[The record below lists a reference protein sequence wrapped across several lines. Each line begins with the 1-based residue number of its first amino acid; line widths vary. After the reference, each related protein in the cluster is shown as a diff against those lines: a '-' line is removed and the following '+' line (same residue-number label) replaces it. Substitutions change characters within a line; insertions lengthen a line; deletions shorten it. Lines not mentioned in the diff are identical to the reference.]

1 MAAVTYPDAKVIR
14 FINERM
20 IPLQVKFDAKP
31 IAADF
36 NVKWTPTII
45 TLDSNGKEH
54 HRTVGF
60 LASDELIPSLLLGIA
75 KVYFDADQFDNAL
88 ANLNKLLSEY
98 PESDSTSEAIYLIG
112 VCLYKSTHNA
122 KPLKEAYEKLNAR
135 DPKGEWTKRAYPYR
149 LL

>member
-1 MAAVTYPDAKVIR
+1 MATVTYPNAKVVQ

-20 IPLQVKFDAKP
+20 IPLQVKFDAQP
-31 IAADF
+31 IASDF

-45 TLDSNGKEH
+45 TLDYNGREH

-60 LASDELIPSLLLGIA
+60 LAPEELIPSLLLGIS
-75 KVYFDADQFDNAL
+75 KVFFDADMFDDAL
-88 ANLNKLLSEY
+88 SNLNKLLSEY
-98 PESDSTSEAIYLIG
+98 PESDSASEAIYLKG
-112 VCLYKSTHNA
+112 VSLYKSTHNA
-122 KPLKEAYEKLNAR
+122 KSLKEAYEKLNAI